1 MVYIPPAPPEEEEEI
16 FKTIQ
21 QGINFDNYDSIAVE
35 VTGRDPVQP
44 ITSFQEAALY
54 ETFKSNVEKAK
65 YIKPTPVQKYSIP
78 AILAGRD
85 LMACAQT
92 GSGKT
97 VSEKGIR
104 ILDFWSEFKESLE
117 ASEHS
122 LRSLKLFILVLV
134 KSQNISVS
142 KIHINTFLIE
152 MRVAG
157 LLKLHQFPL

>member
-1 MVYIPPAPPEEEEEI
+1 MVICLCLGSGGGEEKPQRVSYIPPAPPEEEEEI

-44 ITSFQEAALY
+44 LSSFQEAALY
-54 ETFKSNVEKAK
+54 DTFKTNVEKAK
-65 YIKPTPVQKYSIP
+65 YVKPTPVQKYSIP

-97 VSEKGIR
+97 VSTVEKVPFFFI
-104 ILDFWSEFKESLE
+104 SE
-117 ASEHS
+117 
-122 LRSLKLFILVLV
+122 
-134 KSQNISVS
+134 
-142 KIHINTFLIE
+142 
-152 MRVAG
+152 
-157 LLKLHQFPL
+157 

>member
-65 YIKPTPVQKYSIP
+65 YVKPTPVQKYSIP

-104 ILDFWSEFKESLE
+104 IFWSEFKESLE

-122 LRSLKLFILVLV
+122 LRSLKLFILTCIGKITKHLCF
-134 KSQNISVS
+134 QN
-142 KIHINTFLIE
+142 TY
-152 MRVAG
+152 
-157 LLKLHQFPL
+157 